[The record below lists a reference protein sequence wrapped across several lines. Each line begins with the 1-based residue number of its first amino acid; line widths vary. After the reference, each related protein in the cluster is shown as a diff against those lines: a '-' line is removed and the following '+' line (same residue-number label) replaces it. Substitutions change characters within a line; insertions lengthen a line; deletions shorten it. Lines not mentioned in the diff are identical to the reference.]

1 MRHKNIKNAKVESY
15 GITDGCR
22 SAGRGK
28 GQIQENRDFSLPC
41 ISHNVHYTKIKHSK
55 IRPPFSSGY
64 EFSGLKILMAVWC
77 WVQNV
82 IASSPL
88 VMLC

>member
-28 GQIQENRDFSLPC
+28 
-41 ISHNVHYTKIKHSK
+41 
-55 IRPPFSSGY
+55 RPDSG
-64 EFSGLKILMAVWC
+64 K
-77 WVQNV
+77 
-82 IASSPL
+82 
-88 VMLC
+88 